1 MTGRDA
7 INLID
12 FPPRVMGAACCSAA
26 VSSSEHIRNTANTS
40 IQLQQKK
47 KKKLADFSQY
57 KQAAK
62 LFQLKCHLN
71 CNVLRSISSSL
82 ARNIADESL
91 YFNTAGCDVRSVHI
105 REGIHESSD
114 QVCLRHIN
122 GEFEISI
129 CLLEPIDVLE
139 SPAPVKMDR
148 FYAHHDQPV
157 GIVDEVIRSALRHIN
172 KSLMEE
178 ICGSSD

>member
-1 MTGRDA
+1 MPFELQCVTLHLFLA
-7 INLID
+7 
-12 FPPRVMGAACCSAA
+12 GAEY
-26 VSSSEHIRNTANTS
+26 SSFI
-40 IQLQQKK
+40 
-47 KKKLADFSQY
+47 
-57 KQAAK
+57 
-62 LFQLKCHLN
+62 
-71 CNVLRSISSSL
+71 VL
-82 ARNIADESL
+82 ARQTVFCLKADESL

-157 GIVDEVIRSALRHIN
+157 GIV
-172 KSLMEE
+172 
-178 ICGSSD
+178 